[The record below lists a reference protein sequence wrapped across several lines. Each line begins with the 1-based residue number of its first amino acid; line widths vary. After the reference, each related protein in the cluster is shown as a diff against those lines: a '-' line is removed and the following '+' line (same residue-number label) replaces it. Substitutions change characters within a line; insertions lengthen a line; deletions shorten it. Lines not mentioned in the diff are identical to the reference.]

1 MVICILMNAF
11 SHGIMIYFTSLFAF
25 VLFDAKISNFED
37 EIRIRPSSCRRLN
50 KKPPRFRVQNL
61 VLYIVVGLT
70 GELLGH
76 WCIEYFAKVCANCKT
91 FPQVTRMSSFL
102 KRKILSVQTA
112 KWKNNVV
119 VLRAS
124 FFILIPLCVLAAHC
138 KCPQSQNSN

>member
-1 MVICILMNAF
+1 MNAF

-76 WCIEYFAKVCANCKT
+76 
-91 FPQVTRMSSFL
+91 
-102 KRKILSVQTA
+102 
-112 KWKNNVV
+112 
-119 VLRAS
+119 
-124 FFILIPLCVLAAHC
+124 
-138 KCPQSQNSN
+138 